1 LFCNLFAQ
9 ALIAQLNDT
18 PSLAKALANLESHK
32 WQETLDVEY
41 SYFLKNNT
49 WQFTNLSQ
57 GITLISCKW
66 ILCKKYNVDGT
77 LTRHKAILVA
87 RGVFQHYDIDY
98 EKTFS
103 PVMKTTSLRLLIALV
118 ATYDLEIY

>member
-1 LFCNLFAQ
+1 LFCNLFVQ

-57 GITLISCKW
+57 GRTLISCKW
-66 ILCKKYNVDGT
+66 IFRKKYNVDGI
-77 LTRHKAILVA
+77 LTHHKAILMA

-103 PVMKTTSLRLLIALV
+103 PVMKITSLRLLIALV
-118 ATYDLEIY
+118 ATYDLEIH